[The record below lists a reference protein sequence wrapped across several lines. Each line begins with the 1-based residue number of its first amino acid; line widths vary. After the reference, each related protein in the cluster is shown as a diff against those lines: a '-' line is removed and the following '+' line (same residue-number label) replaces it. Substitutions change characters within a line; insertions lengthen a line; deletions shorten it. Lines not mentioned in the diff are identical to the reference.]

1 MLRYV
6 FGKSLLLQFSEIFIM
21 LQNARKIVEIR
32 EQYLYF
38 KRRAGLLKGYF
49 GPMTLDKSS

>member
-6 FGKSLLLQFSEIFIM
+6 FGKSLLLQFAEIFIM
-21 LQNARKIVEIR
+21 LRNSRKIVEIR

-38 KRRAGLLKGYF
+38 
-49 GPMTLDKSS
+49 

>member
-6 FGKSLLLQFSEIFIM
+6 FGKSLLQFSEIFIM

-38 KRRAGLLKGYF
+38 
-49 GPMTLDKSS
+49 